1 MKRNTIITI
10 TIIAYLVA
18 LLGMFLGVD
27 QYVKSK
33 DNRLSAE
40 IHNKIDEIF
49 AGRNQF
55 VDVAYSGYKVGY
67 ERVQIPSKPRPS
79 SIQDEE
85 SKRILGD
92 IDRKLQDTWNENYGN
107 LTSMYRTHYKRSDWV
122 GPFDYEDG
130 WNLVIIEHDY
140 EGVYKTWLF
149 PYAVGYIRQ
158 NDPWL
163 SDYAPN
169 VPSAVNGAFE
179 FYTTNEKSNY
189 YGSFEKGCYDRVWSQ
204 IYDAENEYYYM
215 AEDEHP
221 RIFKTGSPLFEEY
234 HTDNNPPKF
243 YKNGFMYNGFY
254 KVFVAA
260 TQPQTYTI
268 KKRDW
273 NPDEKDRKDLWLYWG
288 IGLTALMLIIVI
300 PLAFIQ
306 RKHNKERDESL
317 YDKLKRLCNP
327 ANFISSGNY
336 DKEKVD
342 KANEI
347 YKKLLDISPDDK
359 EALDEIQHQAITDLG
374 ICLINQD
381 KLNDLKEKVNP
392 KNYLNPYNAE
402 KVALANELFSILS
415 KEGLTYNEL
424 AEVEERSKSL

>member
-18 LLGMFLGVD
+18 LLGMFFGVD

-33 DNRLSAE
+33 DQRLKAE
-40 IHNKIDEIF
+40 MHNKIDEIF
-49 AGRNQF
+49 AGRNQY

-67 ERVQIPSKPRPS
+67 ERVQIPSKPQPPN
-79 SIQDEE
+79 IQDEE
-85 SKRILGD
+85 SKRTLGD
-92 IDRKLQDTWNENYGN
+92 IYKNMQNTWSKNYGN
-107 LTSMYRTHYKRSDWV
+107 LTSMYRTHYKGSDWA

-130 WNLVIIEHDY
+130 WNLVILAHDY
-140 EGVYKTWLF
+140 EGVYKTWVF

-163 SDYAPN
+163 SGYAPS

-179 FYTTNEKSNY
+179 YYTTNEKSNY
-189 YGSFEKGCYDRVWSQ
+189 YGSFEKGCFDRVWSQ
-204 IYDAENEYYYM
+204 IYDAQNEYYYM

-221 RIFKTGSPLFEEY
+221 RFTITGSPLFEKY
-234 HTDNNPPKF
+234 PTDNKPHS
-243 YKNGFMYNGFY
+243 YQNGFMYNGFY

-268 KKRDW
+268 KKLAW
-273 NPDEKDRKDLWLYWG
+273 NPDEKDKKDLWLYWG
-288 IGLTALMLIIVI
+288 IGLTILMLIIVI

-327 ANFISSGNY
+327 AKFISSGNY

-347 YKKLLDISPDDK
+347 YKKLLDISPDNK
-359 EALDEIQHQAITDLG
+359 EVLDEIQHQAITDLG
-374 ICLINQD
+374 ISLINQD
-381 KLNDLKEKVNP
+381 KLNELKEKVNP

-402 KVALANELFSILS
+402 KVALANELFAILS

-424 AEVEERSKSL
+424 EDVEERAKSL